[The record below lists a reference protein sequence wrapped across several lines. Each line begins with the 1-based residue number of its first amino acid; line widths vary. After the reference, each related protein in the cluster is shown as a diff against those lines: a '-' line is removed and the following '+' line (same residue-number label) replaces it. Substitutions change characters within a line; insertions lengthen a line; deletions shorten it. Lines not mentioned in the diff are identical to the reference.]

1 MKPPS
6 VLLLSKKRDD
16 PFAEEALRFVS
27 RHFPTADI
35 VLGKPGETL
44 PKETLRW
51 TGDYIVSY
59 LCGWV
64 VPQCLLDRAKVAAIN
79 FHPGPPEYPGTGC
92 YNFALYE
99 GATKYGVTCHH
110 MAASV
115 DAGDIIAV
123 RRFPLFPADNVLSLA
138 KRSSACLLELFY
150 EIMPAI
156 LDGRP
161 MPESDEVW
169 QRKPFTRRDMH
180 DLFRISPDMPKDEVL
195 RRIAAAEHPDWPGA
209 FVEVSGERF
218 YHKPCPP
225 GQG

>member
-35 VLGKPGETL
+35 VLGKTDETL
-44 PKETLRW
+44 PEETLRW

-64 VPQCLLDRAKVAAIN
+64 VPQSLLDRAKVAAIN

-115 DAGDIIAV
+115 DAGAIIAGGKGTAQAKFEALEAAGV
-123 RRFPLFPADNVLSLA
+123 STVHSPADLGN
-138 KRSSACLLELFY
+138 
-150 EIMPAI
+150 AI
-156 LDGRP
+156 
-161 MPESDEVW
+161 
-169 QRKPFTRRDMH
+169 
-180 DLFRISPDMPKDEVL
+180 
-195 RRIAAAEHPDWPGA
+195 
-209 FVEVSGERF
+209 
-218 YHKPCPP
+218 
-225 GQG
+225 QGIL